1 MELAGVTKVAPETT
15 RPHALVPGQ
24 HQIPSQFGHIGV
36 TSVLLALT
44 ILVET
49 CSRRERIM
57 REIGRQRRLR
67 GKAAIGLAA
76 AAAIAVG
83 GSLAASQAV
92 AAPRTPA
99 ASGGLSVTKQFFGST
114 VEPYTGKNT
123 AVFRYTLRNGNGMKV
138 QILTYGGTIQTIW
151 VPGRNGHKA
160 DVVLGFKTLADYV
173 KFNSP
178 PVAPTTGVYF
188 GETVGRYAN
197 RIAKGQFSLNQ
208 PGQGKVNYTL
218 PVNNGPNALHGGIVG
233 FGNHIWASQAVSGNG
248 SVGVQ
253 LTLNSP
259 NGDEGAPAGSPGCPN
274 GCTGYPAAIKV
285 VLTYTL
291 NNRNQLGLHYVTTNK
306 SSNLNTVVNLTNHS
320 YFNLA
325 GESSF
330 PGSAY
335 GQLIKINANKYTPTD
350 TTSIPLGFNASVFG
364 TPFNFTRFFPMGA
377 RIADVSAPDH
387 SPGFNQLLEA
397 QGYDH
402 NWVLNPGHSGP
413 GGLNLAAKALDPR
426 SGRELTVWTSEPGVQ
441 FYTSNF
447 LTGTLVGISG
457 HAYRQGQAYTFETQ
471 HFPNSPNQPNFPST
485 ELKAG
490 QTQTTDTIFAF
501 SS

>member
-1 MELAGVTKVAPETT
+1 M
-15 RPHALVPGQ
+15 
-24 HQIPSQFGHIGV
+24 
-36 TSVLLALT
+36 
-44 ILVET
+44 
-49 CSRRERIM
+49 RRM
-57 REIGRQRRLR
+57 GRQRRLR
-67 GKAAIGLAA
+67 GPATLGLAA
-76 AAAIAVG
+76 MVAIAVG
-83 GSLAASQAV
+83 GSLAAAQAS
-92 AAPRTPA
+92 AATSTPA
-99 ASGGLSVTKQFFGST
+99 ARAGGSGGLSISKQYFGST

-123 AVFRYTLRNGNGMKV
+123 AVFRYTLRNARGMKV
-138 QILTYGGTIQTIW
+138 QILTYGGIVQDIW
-151 VPGRNGHKA
+151 VPGKNGQRA
-160 DVVLGFKTLADYV
+160 DVTLGFKTLADYV
-173 KFNSP
+173 KFDSP
-178 PVAPTTGVYF
+178 AVAPTTGVYF

-197 RIAKGQFSLNQ
+197 RIAKGTFSLNQ
-208 PGQGKVNYTL
+208 PGQGKVTYTL

-233 FGNHIWASQAVSGNG
+233 FGNHIWGSQAVKGNG

-259 NGDEGAPAGSPGCPN
+259 NGDEGAKAGSPGCPN

-285 VLTYTL
+285 VLTYSL
-291 NNRNQLGLHYVTTNK
+291 NNQNQLVLHYTTTNESK
-306 SSNLNTVVNLTNHS
+306 NLNTILNLTNHS

-335 GQLIKINANKYTPTD
+335 HQLIKINANKYTPTD
-350 TTSIPLGFNASVFG
+350 TTSIPLGYNASVFG
-364 TPFNFTRFFPMGA
+364 TPFDFTRFFPMGA
-377 RIADVSAPDH
+377 RIEDVSAPDN

-402 NWVLNPGHSGP
+402 NWVLNPGHYGP
-413 GGLNLAAKALDPR
+413 LGLNLAAKALDPA
-426 SGRELTVWTSEPGVQ
+426 SGRELTVWTDQPGVQ

-490 QTQTTDTIFAF
+490 QTVNSTTIFAF

>member
-1 MELAGVTKVAPETT
+1 
-15 RPHALVPGQ
+15 
-24 HQIPSQFGHIGV
+24 
-36 TSVLLALT
+36 
-44 ILVET
+44 
-49 CSRRERIM
+49 
-57 REIGRQRRLR
+57 
-67 GKAAIGLAA
+67 
-76 AAAIAVG
+76 
-83 GSLAASQAV
+83 
-92 AAPRTPA
+92 
-99 ASGGLSVTKQFFGST
+99 
-114 VEPYTGKNT
+114 
-123 AVFRYTLRNGNGMKV
+123 MKV
-138 QILTYGGTIQTIW
+138 QILTYGATVQTIW
-151 VPGRNGHKA
+151 APGRNGRSA

-233 FGNHIWASQAVSGNG
+233 FGNHIWADKPVFGPG
-248 SVGVQ
+248 FVGVQ
-253 LTLNSP
+253 LTLVSP
-259 NGDEGAPAGSPGCPN
+259 NGDEGAKAGSPGCPS
-274 GCTGYPAAIKV
+274 GCTGYPGQIKV

-291 NNRNQLGLHYVTTNK
+291 NNRNQLVLHYTTTNQSK
-306 SSNLNTVVNLTNHS
+306 LNTILNLTNHS

-335 GQLIKINANKYTPTD
+335 GQLIQINANRYTPTD

-364 TPFNFTRFFPMGA
+364 TPFNFTRFFQMGA

-402 NWVLNPGHSGP
+402 NWVLNKQTARTTGP
-413 GGLNLAAKALDPR
+413 LGLNLCAIAIDPG
-426 SGRELTVWTSEPGVQ
+426 SGRL
-441 FYTSNF
+441 
-447 LTGTLVGISG
+447 
-457 HAYRQGQAYTFETQ
+457 
-471 HFPNSPNQPNFPST
+471 
-485 ELKAG
+485 
-490 QTQTTDTIFAF
+490 
-501 SS
+501 